1 MSPPRPRRL
10 LREDLKRVLV
20 IASIYKPAAQ
30 DVARAVVAWLE
41 QAGIE
46 VLSDF
51 DGTLD
56 LSQVVQ
62 GVDLAISVG
71 GDGTMLSV
79 ARRMGPAQVPTM
91 GLNLG
96 KLGFLAEFT
105 EREVR
110 EWIAGRKDFRLQVKH
125 RMRLRC
131 SVERGGKG
139 KDVTTYA
146 LNDAVVA
153 QGVVTRLISL
163 SMRVQKAHAIQY
175 RADGVIISTPV
186 GSTAYSLSLGG
197 PILSPGLKAFIVTPV
212 APHALTNRP
221 IVISG
226 DQRLQFRIDSPTEE
240 IALVLD
246 GHEHVPLHEGATFSI
261 RRAQRDFLVVSP
273 AERSYYDTLR
283 HKLGWGENPRL
294 NTQEG
299 AP

>member
-1 MSPPRPRRL
+1 MSPPRPRKL
-10 LREDLKRVLV
+10 LRESLKRVLV
-20 IASIYKPAAQ
+20 IASNYKPASQ
-30 DVARAVVAWLE
+30 DVARAVTAWLTR
-41 QAGIE
+41 AGIE
-46 VLSDF
+46 ALPDY

-62 GVDLAISVG
+62 DVDLAISVG

-105 EREVR
+105 ERDVR
-110 EWIAGRKDFRLQVKH
+110 EWIAGREDLELRVSH

-131 SVERGGKG
+131 SVAQNGDE
-139 KDVTTYA
+139 VTHYA
-146 LNDAVVA
+146 LNDATIA
-153 QGVVTRLISL
+153 QGVLTRLISL
-163 SMRVQKAHAIQY
+163 SMRVNDAHAIRY
-175 RADGVIISTPV
+175 RADGVIVSTPV

-197 PILSPGLKAFIVTPV
+197 PILTPGLKAFIVTPI

-226 DQRLQFRIDSPTEE
+226 DRRLKLRVDSPVDEL
-240 IALVLD
+240 ALVVD
-246 GHEHVPLHEGATFSI
+246 GHEKVPLEAGTEVRI

-273 AERSYYDTLR
+273 APRSYYDLLR
-283 HKLGWGENPRL
+283 TKLGWGENPRL
-294 NTQEG
+294 RTPEEP
-299 AP
+299 A